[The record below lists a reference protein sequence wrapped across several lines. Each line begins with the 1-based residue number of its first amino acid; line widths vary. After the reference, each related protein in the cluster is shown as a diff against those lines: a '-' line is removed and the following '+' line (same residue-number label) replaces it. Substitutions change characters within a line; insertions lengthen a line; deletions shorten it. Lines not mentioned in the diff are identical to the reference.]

1 MLYKI
6 LEKSLRMLHPFMPFI
21 TEEIWR
27 KLPRSKDSKCD
38 SIMVQP
44 WPHIQQ
50 NMISKDAENA
60 MKRLMDIVVSIRN
73 IRAVWNIELKREISA
88 VINIHEK
95 KDEKFLNDNSDFI
108 KKLSKVAELK
118 IGAKIPK
125 PKNSAVSVV
134 GRLELYIP
142 LEGLIDFEKE
152 RMRLQK
158 EEDRLNSE
166 IKAIAG
172 RLKDKDFVLKAPEDV
187 VEKQRMRKT
196 ELELQMKKLRKNLK
210 DIG

>member
-1 MLYKI
+1 
-6 LEKSLRMLHPFMPFI
+6 
-21 TEEIWR
+21 
-27 KLPRSKDSKCD
+27 
-38 SIMVQP
+38 MVQP

-50 NMISKDAENA
+50 NMISKDVENA
-60 MKRLMDIVVSIRN
+60 MKRLIDVITSIRN
-73 IRAVWNIELKREISA
+73 IRAVWNIELKREINA
-88 VINIHEK
+88 IINIHEK
-95 KDEKFLNDNSDFI
+95 KDEKFLSDNSDFI
-108 KKLSKVAELK
+108 KKLSKVAQLR
-118 IGAKIPK
+118 IGAKIHNFFIK
-125 PKNSAVSVV
+125 SAVSVV